1 MGSII
6 VHATLNVLDGV
17 KRVMDRDFR
26 DYVVARTPALL
37 RTAYLLT
44 GDRDDAEDLLQ
55 EALFRLSR
63 AWRRVSESMSLDAYV
78 RTTMVN
84 LWTSRWRRRRVRTVT
99 VATVPE
105 HGGAD
110 DADRVSDRDEIWRAL
125 ATVPPR
131 MRAVL
136 VLRFYEDLSEADTAA
151 VLGCAVGTIKSQT
164 ARGLDK
170 LRNALPE
177 GEPQC

>member
-1 MGSII
+1 
-6 VHATLNVLDGV
+6 
-17 KRVMDRDFR
+17 MDRDFR

-78 RTTMVN
+78 RRTMVN
-84 LWTSRWRRRRVRTVT
+84 LCTSRWRRRRVRTVT
-99 VATVPE
+99 VAAVPE
-105 HGGAD
+105 RWRAD
-110 DADRVSDRDEIWRAL
+110 DADRFSDRDEIWRAL

-136 VLRFYEDLSEADTAA
+136 VLRFYEDLSEVDTAA

-164 ARGLDK
+164 ARGLVK

>member
-1 MGSII
+1 
-6 VHATLNVLDGV
+6 
-17 KRVMDRDFR
+17 MDRDFR

-44 GDRDDAEDLLQ
+44 GDRGDAEDLLQ

-78 RTTMVN
+78 RRTMVN
-84 LWTSRWRRRRVRTVT
+84 LSTSRWRRHRVRTVT
-99 VATVPE
+99 VAAVPE
-105 HGGAD
+105 HSRAD
-110 DADRVSDRDEIWRAL
+110 DADDVSDRDEIWQAL

-151 VLGCAVGTIKSQT
+151 VLGCAVGTVKSQT
-164 ARGLDK
+164 ARGLVK

-177 GEPQC
+177 GAPQC

>member
-1 MGSII
+1 
-6 VHATLNVLDGV
+6 
-17 KRVMDRDFR
+17 MDRDFR

-37 RTAYLLT
+37 T
-44 GDRDDAEDLLQ
+44 GDRGEAEDLLQ

-78 RTTMVN
+78 RRTMVN
-84 LWTSRWRRRRVRTVT
+84 LCISRWRRRRIRTVT
-99 VATVPE
+99 VAAVPE
-105 HGGAD
+105 RRGAD
-110 DADRVSDRDEIWRAL
+110 DADCVSDRDEIWRAL

-136 VLRFYEDLSEADTAA
+136 VLRFYEDLSEADIAA
-151 VLGCAVGTIKSQT
+151 ILDCTVGTIKSQT
-164 ARGLDK
+164 ARGLVK

-177 GEPQC
+177 GVSPC